1 MRHDMTRDDYRALP
15 VEELDFTVSTWK
27 ALKRNRIRTV
37 QDLLSLTK
45 KKNWAS
51 SHLHCGKKSTI
62 EIVSS
67 LSDLN
72 LAKTQELLAAS
83 GIPLRELARPLNRFA
98 GTLLLCRKIPAPD
111 ISGDPAS
118 C

>member
-1 MRHDMTRDDYRALP
+1 MTRDAYRALT

-27 ALKRNRIRTV
+27 TLKKNRIRTV

-45 KKNWAS
+45 RKNWAS

-72 LAKTQELLAAS
+72 LAKTQDLLSAS
-83 GIPLRELARPLNRFA
+83 GIPLRELEKPLNRFA
-98 GTLLLCRKIPAPD
+98 GTLLLCRKMPAPD
-111 ISGDPAS
+111 VSGEPAS

>member
-1 MRHDMTRDDYRALP
+1 MRHDMTRDAYYRALP

-27 ALKRNRIRTV
+27 ILKRNRIRTV
-37 QDLLSLTK
+37 QELLSLTK

-51 SHLHCGKKSTI
+51 SRLHCGKKSTL
-62 EIVSS
+62 EIASS

-72 LAKTQELLAAS
+72 LAKTQEPLAGS

-98 GTLLLCRKIPAPD
+98 GTLLLCRKIPSADAVPD
-111 ISGDPAS
+111 L
-118 C
+118 